1 LARQADYDALVAGDI
16 GAEIGTRV
24 VQALRSALDIE
35 ISLAD
40 TLIRPST
47 RPGVDY
53 QCNVAMSLAKT
64 VGRSPRDVADAIV
77 AALDAGDLV
86 APPEVSGPGFI
97 NFVVRDAWLSTAVAG
112 LVGDERLGVPTVARP
127 RRFALDY
134 SSPNLAKEM
143 HVGHLRS
150 TIIGDALLRLL
161 RFAGHEVTPHNHL
174 GDWGTPFGM
183 LIEHLID
190 ADGDGGT
197 HTIKDLNSFYQEA
210 RKKFDSDPEF
220 ATRARLRVVRLQ
232 SGDERTLALWRQFVA
247 ESTRHFE
254 EIYHLLGVQL
264 TAADIYGESFYN
276 SMLADTI
283 DDLECK
289 GLTRISDGAV
299 CLFPPG
305 FTNREGEPLPLILRK
320 SDGGYGYHVTDLAT
334 VRYWIGERGATDLLY
349 VVGTPQ
355 AQHFQMVFAACRQA
369 GYLGDENQAVH
380 IGFGTILGEDGKT
393 IRTRTGDS
401 IKLVELLTEAVG
413 HAAEVIAGR
422 SELDAAAQ
430 ADLAKAVGIGA
441 VKYADLSSDREKDY
455 IFTWQ
460 KMLATD
466 GNTSVYLQYANARV
480 RSILRKAAQDP
491 APDTAVLLTE
501 PAERALALKLLQL
514 PAAIDAA
521 VETYAP
527 HKLCNYLYETAAV
540 FTTFYERCPI
550 LATNVAEPVR
560 DSRLVLARLTSDVLV
575 LGLSLI
581 GIQAPQRM

>member
-1 LARQADYDALVAGDI
+1 MAGDI

-24 VQALRSALDIE
+24 VQALRTALDVEVSI
-35 ISLAD
+35 AD

-64 VGRSPRDVADAIV
+64 VGRAPRDVADAIV
-77 AALDAGDLV
+77 AALDAGDLLE
-86 APPEVSGPGFI
+86 PPEVSGPGFI
-97 NFVVRDAWLSTAVAG
+97 NFVVRNEWLSTAVLA

-127 RRFALDY
+127 HRFALDY
-134 SSPNLAKEM
+134 SSPNVAKEM

-190 ADGDGGT
+190 TDGDAGT
-197 HTIKDLNSFYQEA
+197 HTINDLNGFYQEA

-232 SGDERTLALWRQFVA
+232 SGDERTLALWRKLVD

-264 TAADIYGESFYN
+264 TPADIYGESFYN
-276 SMLADTI
+276 PMLADTI
-283 DDLECK
+283 DDLERK

-334 VRYWIGERGATDLLY
+334 VRYWIGERGATDMLY

-369 GYLGDENQAVH
+369 GYLGEENQAVH
-380 IGFGTILGEDGKT
+380 IGFGSILGEDGKT
-393 IRTRTGDS
+393 IRTRAGDS
-401 IKLVELLTEAVG
+401 IKLVELLAEAVG
-413 HAAEVIAGR
+413 HAADVIAGR
-422 SELDAAAQ
+422 SALDAATQ

-480 RSILRKAAQDP
+480 QSILRKAPQ
-491 APDTAVLLTE
+491 TAGTEVLLTE

-514 PAAIDAA
+514 PAAVDAA
-521 VETYAP
+521 VQTYAP

-550 LATNVAEPVR
+550 LAGNVPEPVR
-560 DSRLVLARLTSDVLV
+560 DSRLVLARLTSDMLV

-581 GIQAPQRM
+581 GIEAPQRM

>member
-1 LARQADYDALVAGDI
+1 VAGDI
-16 GAEIGTRV
+16 GTEIGTRV
-24 VQALRSALDIE
+24 VQALRTALDVE
-35 ISLAD
+35 VSLND

-64 VGRSPRDVADAIV
+64 VGRTPRQVADAIV
-77 AALDAGDLV
+77 AALDAGDLLE
-86 APPEVSGPGFI
+86 PPEVSGPGFI
-97 NFVVRDAWLSTAVAG
+97 NFVVRQDWLATAVAA
-112 LVGDERLGVPTVARP
+112 LVGDERLGVPTVALP

-134 SSPNLAKEM
+134 SSPNVAKEM
-143 HVGHLRS
+143 HVGHLR
-150 TIIGDALLRLL
+150 TMIIGDALLRLL
-161 RFAGHEVTPHNHL
+161 RFAGHEVTPHNHI

-197 HTIKDLNSFYQEA
+197 HTINDLNGFYQEA
-210 RKKFDSDPEF
+210 RQKFDSDPEF

-232 SGDERTLALWRQFVA
+232 SGDELTLRLWQGLVD
-247 ESTRHFE
+247 ESARHFAAVYE
-254 EIYHLLGVQL
+254 LLGVQL
-264 TAADIYGESFYN
+264 TADDIYGESFYN
-276 SMLADTI
+276 PMLADTI
-283 DDLECK
+283 DDLEHK
-289 GLTRISDGAV
+289 GLTRLSDGAM

-334 VRYWIGERGATDLLY
+334 VRYWIDKRGMTDLLY
-349 VVGTPQ
+349 VVGSPQ

-369 GYLGDENQAVH
+369 GYLRDENQAVH
-380 IGFGTILGEDGKT
+380 IGFGSILGEDGKT
-393 IRTRTGDS
+393 IRTRAGDS
-401 IKLVELLTEAVG
+401 VKLADLLAEAVG
-413 HAAEVIAGR
+413 HAADVIAGR
-422 SELDAAAQ
+422 SQLDASTQ
-430 ADLAKAVGIGA
+430 ADVARAVGIGA
-441 VKYADLSSDREKDY
+441 VKYADLSGDREKDY
-455 IFTWQ
+455 VFTWQ

-480 RSILRKAAQDP
+480 QSILRKAPRP
-491 APDTAVLLTE
+491 AGTEVLLTE

-514 PAAIDAA
+514 PAAVDAA

-540 FTTFYERCPI
+540 FTTFYERCPV
-550 LATNVAEPVR
+550 LASNVAEPVR

-581 GIQAPQRM
+581 GIEAPQRM